1 MKVILLQDVKKIGLK
16 HTVKD
21 VADGYAHN
29 FLIPRGLA
37 ENATKDKLEKLE
49 ALKLKIDAHRKVQSD
64 LLAKNLKA
72 LKSVK
77 IEISAKANEK
87 GYLFKGIHTDEIVK
101 VLKEKG
107 HVDITE
113 DMIDA
118 NTPLKEVGEFKIN
131 VVVGEERATFTLTIK
146 AS

>member
-1 MKVILLQDVKKIGLK
+1 MKIILLQDVKKIGLK

-21 VADGYAHN
+21 VADGFAHN

-49 ALKLKIDAHRKVQSD
+49 ALKLKIDAQRKVQSD

-77 IEISAKANEK
+77 IEISAKANGK
-87 GYLFKGIHTDEIVK
+87 GYLFKGVHTDEIVK

-113 DMIDA
+113 DMIDVK
-118 NTPLKEVGEFKIN
+118 TPLKEVGEFKIN
-131 VVVGEERATFTLTIK
+131 VVAGEEKATFTLTIK

>member
-16 HTVKD
+16 HTVKE
-21 VADGYAHN
+21 VADGFAHN

-49 ALKLKIDAHRKVQSD
+49 ALKLSMDEERKVQND
-64 LLAKNLKA
+64 LLAKNLKT
-72 LKSVK
+72 LKSAK
-77 IEISAKANEK
+77 IEISVKANEK
-87 GYLFKGIHTDEIVK
+87 GHLFKGIHADEIVK
-101 VLKEKG
+101 ALKEKG
-107 HVDITE
+107 HVDINE

-118 NTPLKEVGEFKIN
+118 SLPLKEIGEFKIN
-131 VVVGEERATFTLTIK
+131 VVVGEEKVNFTLIIK

>member
-1 MKVILLQDVKKIGLK
+1 MKIILLQDVKKIGLK

-21 VADGYAHN
+21 VASGYAHN

-37 ENATKDKLEKLE
+37 ENATKDKLRKLE
-49 ALKLKIDAHRKVQSD
+49 ALKLKIDVERKVQND
-64 LLAKNLKA
+64 LLAKNLKT
-72 LKSVK
+72 LKGAK
-77 IEISAKANEK
+77 IEIYAKANEK
-87 GYLFKGIHTDEIVK
+87 GYLFKGTHTDEIVK
-101 VLKEKG
+101 ALKEKG
-107 HVDITE
+107 HVDIAE

-131 VVVGEERATFTLTIK
+131 VVADEERATFTLTIK

>member
-49 ALKLKIDAHRKVQSD
+49 ALKLKIDVERKVQSD

-72 LKSVK
+72 LKIAK
-77 IEISAKANEK
+77 IEISAEAHDK
-87 GYLFKGIHTDEIVK
+87 G
-101 VLKEKG
+101 
-107 HVDITE
+107 
-113 DMIDA
+113 
-118 NTPLKEVGEFKIN
+118 
-131 VVVGEERATFTLTIK
+131 
-146 AS
+146 